1 MMPTQEQ
8 ARAVDP
14 AAVAELV
21 GALVRDRAVEPVD
34 RVFLARGIR
43 GLVSLV
49 SSMESGA
56 VEKAVAEATDLGV
69 LLSAMESKS
78 GLRLIARGGPLA
90 AARLRGLQAKIDLLE
105 RAGGTLQPRQV
116 AALLRMSRQA
126 VGKRRAA
133 GTLLGVPTGSRGYEY
148 PACQFADGGVDEGL
162 AEVLSAFD
170 VDVGPWMRLAFLV
183 TASDALGGEPP
194 MDVLR
199 RGEVDAVARAARIHG
214 EHGAA

>member
-1 MMPTQEQ
+1 MPTPEQ
-8 ARAVDP
+8 TLAVDP
-14 AAVAELV
+14 AAVAQLLGELV
-21 GALVRDRAVEPVD
+21 EERAVKPVD

-49 SSMESGA
+49 SNMEPGA
-56 VEKAVAEATDLGV
+56 VERAVAEATDLGV

-90 AARLRGLQAKIDLLE
+90 AARLRGLQAKLDLLE
-105 RAGGTLQPRQV
+105 RAGGTLQPREV

-133 GTLLGVPTGSRGYEY
+133 GTLLGVPAGRRGYEY
-148 PACQFADGGVDEGL
+148 PACQFEDGSVIEGL

-170 VDVGPWMRLAFLV
+170 DDVDPWMRLAFLV
-183 TASDALGGEPP
+183 TASDALGGELPL
-194 MDVLR
+194 DVLR
-199 RGEVDAVARAARIHG
+199 RGEVDAVVRAARIHG

>member
-1 MMPTQEQ
+1 MPTQEQ
-8 ARAVDP
+8 TLAVDP
-14 AAVAELV
+14 AAVAQLLGELV
-21 GALVRDRAVEPVD
+21 EDRAVKPVD

-49 SSMESGA
+49 SNMEPGA

-90 AARLRGLQAKIDLLE
+90 AARLRGLQAKLDLLE
-105 RAGGTLQPRQV
+105 RAGGTLQPREV

-133 GTLLGVPTGSRGYEY
+133 GTLLGVSMGRRGYEY
-148 PACQFADGGVDEGL
+148 PACQFADGSVVEGL

-170 VDVGPWMRLAFLV
+170 DDVDSWMRLAFLV
-183 TASDALGGEPP
+183 TASEALGGELPL
-194 MDVLR
+194 DALR
-199 RGEVDAVARAARIHG
+199 RGEVDAVVRAAKIHG